1 MFPRHRRRDVQ
12 LGEQVRLSPERTER
26 TRWHEPTPRQAAE
39 ALAAYT
45 KWQVTGSPQ
54 DAPVLL
60 GQLAA
65 SLELILGAIREAGL

>member
-1 MFPRHRRRDVQ
+1 MA
-12 LGEQVRLSPERTER
+12 RTHTPPASIEIR
-26 TRWHEPTPRQAAE
+26 TRQAAE

-54 DAPVLL
+54 DAPVIL

-65 SLELILGAIREAGL
+65 SLELVLVAIREAGL